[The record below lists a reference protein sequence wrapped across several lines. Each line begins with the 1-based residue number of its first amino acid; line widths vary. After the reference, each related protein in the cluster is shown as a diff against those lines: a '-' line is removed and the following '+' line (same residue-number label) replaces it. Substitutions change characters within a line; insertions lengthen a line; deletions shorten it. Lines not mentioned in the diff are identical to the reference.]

1 MDDIRVNDVG
11 PRKNEGSLQA
21 DEQCGAKRAVLGER
35 MSARSERTNTNLCLD
50 FWLFYTVE
58 LRTVNVY
65 DGPQKVAYGWKW
77 YNTILLHEKIYISTS
92 IVIKEFFHL
101 SMRIMLVSMVV
112 TEGAHCRSKQ

>member
-35 MSARSERTNTNLCLD
+35 MSERSERTNTNLCLD

-65 DGPQKVAYGWKW
+65 DGPQKVAYG
-77 YNTILLHEKIYISTS
+77 
-92 IVIKEFFHL
+92 
-101 SMRIMLVSMVV
+101 
-112 TEGAHCRSKQ
+112 